1 MGNGV
6 GVRGGRGRVAIWEA
20 WAGVIVF
27 PKKHRGDCLYIVLFP
42 VITIMIVIIIT
53 ILK

>member
-1 MGNGV
+1 MGDGV

-20 WAGVIVF
+20 WAGIIVF
-27 PKKHRGDCLYIVLFP
+27 PKKLRGNCLCIVLFP
-42 VITIMIVIIIT
+42 VITITIIIT